1 MLACCCSLLAALPI
15 QSKTTHIQDG
25 TDAEARRRRAR
36 LLGLADGEEGEE
48 EGDAEVIA
56 GTDRL
61 QVR

>member
-1 MLACCCSLLAALPI
+1 MLPCPAPSNQNNPC
-15 QSKTTHIQDG
+15 TQDG